1 MQVIDNILTSAT
13 HCTLE
18 RLHKLLGMFGAHMN
32 PKYDHTEDELLE
44 YLDVLV
50 ERGHLR
56 CEGSQYC
63 LNKAAPS

>member
-1 MQVIDNILTSAT
+1 
-13 HCTLE
+13 
-18 RLHKLLGMFGAHMN
+18 MFGAHMN

-56 CEGSQYC
+56 CEGSLYC
-63 LNKAAPS
+63 LNKERK